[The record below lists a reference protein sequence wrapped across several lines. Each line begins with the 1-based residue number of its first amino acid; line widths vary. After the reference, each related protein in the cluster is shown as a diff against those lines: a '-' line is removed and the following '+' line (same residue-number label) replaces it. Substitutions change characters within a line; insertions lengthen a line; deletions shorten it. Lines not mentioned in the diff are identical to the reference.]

1 MFKACKTPLYMWIRH
16 KPLSLP
22 RKFLGFAPLKCM
34 PKWNGGFRLWRCV
47 RACKTNKFGLI
58 QLLRRTYE
66 ASYSEKTHV
75 IVVVFRLSPCLE
87 CSLYSFG
94 NFPGVWSIKAA
105 YLLFYILPSFF
116 FTFYSWSPRTMEPTL
131 SSETSAFIL
140 QTLGKFPKEHR
151 LDVLCLLCGTNW
163 FFQYHVDQS

>member
-1 MFKACKTPLYMWIRH
+1 MHYTLYLHKYWMFKACKTPLYMWIRH

-87 CSLYSFG
+87 CSLCSFG
-94 NFPGVWSIKAA
+94 NFPGVWSIKADVSE
-105 YLLFYILPSFF
+105 LNVCSIVLGQDDGTDIEFRNVGFYISDAGEIPK
-116 FTFYSWSPRTMEPTL
+116 RT
-131 SSETSAFIL
+131 
-140 QTLGKFPKEHR
+140 
-151 LDVLCLLCGTNW
+151 
-163 FFQYHVDQS
+163 